1 MAGQKRLVVRL
12 SGAVRRV
19 LPGVV
24 WTFAGTSQKERQAQV
39 RCKAD
44 KDDPARTDARTDARI
59 VAAIGCRRRRVETMR
74 QRLVERGLRETVE
87 RAQREEP
94 PGVYANGTPRW
105 LAREVAALERSDS
118 VHRETVRQ
126 KLKRAA

>member
-1 MAGQKRLVVRL
+1 VAGQKKLVVRL

-24 WTFAGTSQKERQAQV
+24 WTFAGTSQKVRQAQV

-44 KDDPARTDARTDARI
+44 EDDPARTDARI